1 MIRPSRVAF
10 AAVAAALLT
19 AATPQAAGA
28 ACTHGASAYDRGG
41 TPGTRVVN
49 DPLFAHQWG
58 LRQIE
63 APAAWARGARGTG
76 ITIAIVDSGV
86 DLSHPDLKAK
96 LVAGKDLVR
105 AGAGLTGPGC
115 PGPQDEEGHGT
126 HVAGIAAA
134 ATNNGVGVAGTAP
147 AARIMPVRVLD
158 ANGEGEQTAVN
169 AAIRWAADYG
179 AKVINLSLGGDT
191 PIAETLGAGAGD
203 TQKAVAY
210 AFSRGAVVVGAAGNE
225 SLPLCD
231 YPAAAKD
238 AVCVAA
244 TDSNGLPTAYSN
256 FPASPGATVAVR
268 APGGLGSV
276 LCDSDV
282 DVWST
287 IWPDSMDDCGGI
299 RGYETLSGTSMAAPF
314 VSGVAA
320 LLAGRGLSASQILQ
334 CLKTHSS
341 NDGSYDPVYG
351 YGIVNADA
359 AVAGCTPAST
369 PSFTGA
375 AAGPGKRQRHH
386 VRVVVKRTTRKALE
400 RTGRLHV
407 SVKADRRMTVKLR
420 ANVRLGSHS
429 TKGAA
434 RTLKLDRAGT
444 RKITLTLSRKARREL
459 KGHRRATVQVRYTA
473 GRESGTAS
481 TSR

>member
-1 MIRPSRVAF
+1 MIRLSRAVL
-10 AAVAAALLT
+10 AALAAALLM
-19 AATPQAAGA
+19 AALPQAAGA
-28 ACTHGASAYDRGG
+28 ACTHSASAYDRGG
-41 TPGTRVVN
+41 IPVVGVVN
-49 DPLFAHQWG
+49 DPLFPHQWG
-58 LRQIE
+58 LRQVK
-63 APAAWARGARGTG
+63 APGAWGRGARGAG

-105 AGAGLTGPGC
+105 AAAGLTGPGC
-115 PGPQDEEGHGT
+115 AGPQDENGHGT

-134 ATNNGVGVAGTAP
+134 ATNNGIGVSGTAP

-158 ANGEGEQTAVN
+158 ANGGGEETAVN
-169 AAIRWAADYG
+169 AGIRWAADHG

-191 PIAETLGAGAGD
+191 PIVGNLPASAGD
-203 TQKAVAY
+203 TEKAVAY

-231 YPAAAKD
+231 YPAASQD

-244 TDSNGLPTAYSN
+244 TDSNGLPAAYSN
-256 FPASPGATVAVR
+256 FPANPGGTVAVR
-268 APGGLGSV
+268 APGGMGSV
-276 LCDSDV
+276 FCESDV
-282 DVWST
+282 DIWST
-287 IWPDSMDDCGGI
+287 MWPDSPDDCGTI

-320 LLAGRGLSASQILQ
+320 LLAGRGLTASQILE

-341 NDGSYDPVYG
+341 NNGSYDPVYG

-359 AVAGCTPAST
+359 AVAGCARATTPPFS
-369 PSFTGA
+369 GA
-375 AAGPGKRQRHH
+375 AVGHGGGPKHH
-386 VRVVVKRTTRKALE
+386 VHVVVKRTTRKALE

-420 ANVRLGSHS
+420 ANVRFRGHS
-429 TKGAA
+429 KKGAG
-434 RTLKLDRAGT
+434 RTLKLARAGT
-444 RKITLTLSRKARREL
+444 RKITLTLSRKARHEL
-459 KGHRRATVQVRYTA
+459 SAHRRATVQVRYSA
-473 GRESGTAS
+473 GREAGTAS
-481 TSR
+481 TAR